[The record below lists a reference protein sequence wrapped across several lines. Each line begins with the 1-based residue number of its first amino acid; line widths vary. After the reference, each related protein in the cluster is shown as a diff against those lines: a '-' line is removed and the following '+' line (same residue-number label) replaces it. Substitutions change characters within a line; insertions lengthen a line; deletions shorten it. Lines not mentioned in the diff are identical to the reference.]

1 MNDNNNE
8 NDFDNINAR
17 QTLEI
22 NQLYQSN
29 DPKLIHIA
37 LLLREATSKAMKG
50 CNVQNDPDYS
60 MYSEIEKHAIYL
72 ENKQMNQHDQYLD
85 KINRS
90 LELYNP
96 LIIDTNKNSEQQ
108 QQQQFQTNKSVSK
121 DNNEQD
127 MNDDVNM
134 NNQFQIQ
141 IPPHIANEIE
151 MISNHNYINKA
162 INYSRTQHNI

>member
-1 MNDNNNE
+1 MNDNE

-37 LLLREATSKAMKG
+37 LLLREASSKALKG
-50 CNVQNDPDYS
+50 CTVQNDPDYS

-72 ENKQMNQHDQYLD
+72 ENKHMNQHDQFVER
-85 KINRS
+85 INRS

-96 LIIDTNKNSEQQ
+96 LIIETNKNNEQQ
-108 QQQQFQTNKSVSK
+108 QQLQTNKSVSK
-121 DNNEQD
+121 DNNNEQD
-127 MNDDVNM
+127 MNDDANS

>member
-1 MNDNNNE
+1 MNDNDNE

-72 ENKQMNQHDQYLD
+72 ENKHMNQHDQFVER
-85 KINRS
+85 INRS

-96 LIIDTNKNSEQQ
+96 LIIETNKNNEQQ
-108 QQQQFQTNKSVSK
+108 QLQTNKSVSK
-121 DNNEQD
+121 DNNNEQD
-127 MNDDVNM
+127 MNDDANS